1 MDGAVTGAFRRR
13 EQLLALGVA
22 GAVVLVC
29 ALAPFLALGAELAT
43 GGGEAFR
50 VLARARPF
58 VLLFRSVALALTVT
72 LLALLAGL
80 PLGVLVGR
88 SDLRWRHLAF
98 VVHAFPVF
106 LPPFLVALGWFQLLG
121 TRGLLGS
128 EASSRFLFSEAGL
141 VAVLA
146 LTFTPIVTALV
157 ALAVQGFD
165 PGLEE
170 AARVVAPPLR
180 VAARILLPAAAP
192 AIALA
197 ALVVFSFSFSE
208 LGVAMFL
215 RVETFGTAVFARLGG
230 VDYAPGE
237 AFALVLPLLPLA
249 LVLVAFEHRFAG
261 MRSLAV
267 LGLRS
272 HRSGTLSF
280 RRGGRTASF
289 SLGLAA
295 ALSAT
300 PIGALV
306 WRATGGGGFAE
317 LGGWLGRAPWNS
329 VWAGGVA
336 ATLIAAAGLVLGHA
350 LARRLPGA
358 AGLDTV
364 AVLAF
369 LTPAAVLGVGLVAV
383 WNRPSLQWVYGSA
396 AIVVV
401 GNVARYGV
409 VGVRA
414 VAGLVTQTP
423 LHLEEAAASAG
434 AGFLRRLFRLVLPLH
449 ARGVGLVWLLA
460 FVLCLRDLEL
470 PVLYYPAGGE
480 PLTVRIFT
488 LEANGPEPVVA
499 ALAATQVVMTAA
511 AVAAGAWL
519 VGRPRRP

>member
-1 MDGAVTGAFRRR
+1 
-13 EQLLALGVA
+13 
-22 GAVVLVC
+22 
-29 ALAPFLALGAELAT
+29 
-43 GGGEAFR
+43 
-50 VLARARPF
+50 
-58 VLLFRSVALALTVT
+58 
-72 LLALLAGL
+72 
-80 PLGVLVGR
+80 
-88 SDLRWRHLAF
+88 
-98 VVHAFPVF
+98 
-106 LPPFLVALGWFQLLG
+106 
-121 TRGLLGS
+121 
-128 EASSRFLFSEAGL
+128 
-141 VAVLA
+141 
-146 LTFTPIVTALV
+146 
-157 ALAVQGFD
+157 
-165 PGLEE
+165 
-170 AARVVAPPLR
+170 
-180 VAARILLPAAAP
+180 
-192 AIALA
+192 
-197 ALVVFSFSFSE
+197 
-208 LGVAMFL
+208 
-215 RVETFGTAVFARLGG
+215 
-230 VDYAPGE
+230 
-237 AFALVLPLLPLA
+237 
-249 LVLVAFEHRFAG
+249 
-261 MRSLAV
+261 
-267 LGLRS
+267 
-272 HRSGTLSF
+272 
-280 RRGGRTASF
+280 
-289 SLGLAA
+289 
-295 ALSAT
+295 
-300 PIGALV
+300 
-306 WRATGGGGFAE
+306 
-317 LGGWLGRAPWNS
+317 
-329 VWAGGVA
+329 VA